1 MNNIKKLRKF
11 FRSFMIDGY
20 LVPKNDEYFNE
31 YVSESSDKLKFIS
44 NFSGSAG
51 FAIILK
57 NKNYLF
63 VDGRYTIQARI
74 QSGKNFTIIT
84 IPQKFPKDILKI
96 KKKLK
101 IGFDP
106 KLHSE
111 KQLNFLFNVKNIILK
126 PINRNLIDEIHQF
139 KVPKSKSFYSLDNK
153 IAGENYKSKI
163 NKKFPLFQTVLNA
176 AKEAGYD
183 LYEDVNGY
191 KQEGFG
197 PFDVTINNGMRY
209 GVVKAYLDKV
219 KEKSNVKIF
228 THANVLRILF
238 KNKTAVGIEVEEKS
252 QKVSYFANKEI
263 LLSAGSINSPK
274 ILQLSGVGD
283 AQELKKHDIK
293 IIHDLPGVGKNLQD
307 HLEVYIQY
315 KSKKKETLYD
325 LSTNYLTQAI
335 EGIKWFLFKRG
346 LLVHSHLELGG
357 FVTTDT
363 KYLHPNLQYHF
374 FPSLVINH
382 GLINPSFDGFQFHV
396 TPNRPKSR
404 GFVKLKSPN
413 PEEDPFIQF
422 NYLQEEEDLIQ
433 MREGVQI
440 ARKIFSQP
448 SFEPYLGEEIRPGKN
463 CNTEEINE
471 IIRNTA
477 DSAYHPSCTNKMGK
491 DKMSVVDE
499 DTKVHGIN
507 NLRIIDSS
515 IMPDIVSGNINAATL
530 MIAEK
535 GSDLILQTEEQP
547 IKVS

>member
-1 MNNIKKLRKF
+1 MA
-11 FRSFMIDGY
+11 D
-20 LVPKNDEYFNE
+20 
-31 YVSESSDKLKFIS
+31 
-44 NFSGSAG
+44 NFDYIIIGAGSAG
-51 FAIILK
+51 CVLANRLSSLK
-57 NKNYLF
+57 QNSIAVFEAGPSCNTWK
-63 VDGRYTIQARI
+63 VDMPSALLYAMH
-74 QSGKNFTIIT
+74 
-84 IPQKFPKDILKI
+84 
-96 KKKLK
+96 
-101 IGFDP
+101 DP
-106 KLHSE
+106 KMNWKYYSE
-111 KQLNFLFNVKNIILK
+111 PEPYLNNRKLFCPRGKMIGGCSSHNGMVFVRGH
-126 PINRNLIDEIHQF
+126 PEDYNRWASYGLSNWSYEHVLPYF
-139 KVPKSKSFYSLDNK
+139 KK
-153 IAGENYKSKI
+153 IETWSEGENLYRGGKGLLKVNKSKI
-163 NKKFPLFQTVLNA
+163 YKKFPLLQTVLNA
-176 AKEAGYD
+176 AQEAGYD
-183 LYEDVNGY
+183 LYEDVNGC

-219 KEKSNVKIF
+219 KDKSNVKIF
-228 THANVLRILF
+228 THAHVLRILF
-238 KNKTAVGIEVEEKS
+238 KNKTAVGIEVEEKN
-252 QKVSYFANKEI
+252 KKISYFANKEI

-274 ILQLSGVGD
+274 ILQLSGIGD

-315 KSKKKETLYD
+315 KSKKKETLYN

-357 FVTTDT
+357 FVTTDS

-413 PEEDPFIQF
+413 PGEDPVIQF

-440 ARKIFSQP
+440 ARKIFNQP

-535 GSDLILQTEEQP
+535 GSDLILQKEEQP
-547 IKVS
+547 IRVP